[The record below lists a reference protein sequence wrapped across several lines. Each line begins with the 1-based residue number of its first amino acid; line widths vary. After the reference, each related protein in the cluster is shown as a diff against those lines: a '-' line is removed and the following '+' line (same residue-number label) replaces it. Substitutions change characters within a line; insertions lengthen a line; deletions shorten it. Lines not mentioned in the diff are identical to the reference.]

1 MHVLF
6 LGQAI
11 PPGLHV
17 RMNIQTG
24 ETEAKLLDESDK
36 EDKSTSNGALVA
48 SSDTT
53 DDENDATSRYS

>member
-48 SSDTT
+48 NSDVT